1 MRSPAHGPI
10 PSKGKLPSPREIQ
23 ESSEIPPC
31 VDDVDL
37 WDPAGSFVINEDPG
51 GIEDLPN
58 SAALDRP
65 TAKERSLFVQ
75 WFQGSLS
82 IKMKDPIIRHKLK
95 KNHLLVLVNL
105 VNSMK
110 FRNQVTLS
118 QRVIAENLGMPESRL
133 SPLLTVLEDLDFLTR
148 NHGLSRTF
156 TLMMNP
162 EFFLMGFK
170 TNAGTIQEDYAALR
184 ESRLSTKGG

>member
-1 MRSPAHGPI
+1 
-10 PSKGKLPSPREIQ
+10 
-23 ESSEIPPC
+23 
-31 VDDVDL
+31 
-37 WDPAGSFVINEDPG
+37 
-51 GIEDLPN
+51 
-58 SAALDRP
+58 
-65 TAKERSLFVQ
+65 
-75 WFQGSLS
+75 
-82 IKMKDPIIRHKLK
+82 MKDPIIRHKLK